1 MPLDRVALRV
11 PPLAEMVRL
20 PFWVRTAEIAT
31 SRLVEPVV
39 VSVVPSFSTGQAV
52 ARLGSFEN
60 RPIKLTSTCFPA
72 GTSTVWIIVLDV
84 VISLP
89 ETSTD
94 STPPA
99 KFTDDFSGDSHYDLL
114 EFYGSVTNMKCCVDR
129 VSAPG

>member
-52 ARLGSFEN
+52 ARLGTFEN

-94 STPPA
+94 STPPPA
-99 KFTDDFSGDSHYDLL
+99 KTTDNFSSDSH
-114 EFYGSVTNMKCCVDR
+114 
-129 VSAPG
+129 VSS